1 MPNVI
6 VKGLGRIFF
15 PDNMA
20 EKEIAESLA
29 AKGQELLDMSAKAR
43 LARAKAQ
50 GFSDETLFHG
60 TDAGEIEGFKNRVNR
75 AGKDV
80 PVFVAPSPALA
91 NRFADAGD
99 ITEGANLIP
108 VKINVKNTFDF
119 RNPEHLHAIKQFVSG
134 SDMEK
139 IKNGEWRAIES
150 DETIEAIKGFGFDSF
165 RVMEGS
171 RKKAFAEADRTKSK
185 IFADTREGKQEGSAF
200 FADKIADWKER
211 SGKNSLKPTINKGDQ
226 GFTVEFQGEEFKGLG
241 ERAEGSAGIN
251 TAIFDPSNI
260 RSVNAA
266 FDPARSKSSDL
277 LASAAPVALGLGALG
292 SGEEAEAGALSS
304 FLKKAHPKLSIS
316 ITERGNNIILDKVI
330 VPKELRDSGQ
340 GSRFMEDLLSAADS
354 QGRTIG
360 LSPSTDFG
368 GTKSG
373 LQRFYKKHGFVP
385 NKGKNRNFEISESL
399 IRSPKGL
406 LAGAAGIGATG
417 QSFASQVQS
426 RQGET
431 PTEHARRLLVRPED
445 KITADEFP
453 KLEAIGDFLDKYG
466 QTPIGPAFEGIA
478 QYLRDFGREDMNTKQ
493 RVKSA
498 FMAALDVI

>member
-1 MPNVI
+1 VPNVI
-6 VKGLGRIFF
+6 VKGLGRVLF
-15 PDNMA
+15 PDNLGQ
-20 EKEIAESLA
+20 KEIADILA
-29 AKGQELLDMSAKAR
+29 SKGDELLDMSIKAR
-43 LARAKAQ
+43 AARVTEQ
-50 GFSDETLFHG
+50 GFDRDIYHKTWGENFGDKGDGFTEFSKDRMQQSDYGYAGKGVYATPQPLGGSTYGNTSLPLKTNMKNPYIRTMDNWQDELDPYQWIPANGDKYDSMEDASAAWTDMMQKKGHGGFVDETS
-60 TDAGEIEGFKNRVNR
+60 ANGEIV
-75 AGKDV
+75 V
-80 PVFVAPSPALA
+80 
-91 NRFADAGD
+91 
-99 ITEGANLIP
+99 
-108 VKINVKNTFDF
+108 
-119 RNPEHLHAIKQFVSG
+119 
-134 SDMEK
+134 
-139 IKNGEWRAIES
+139 
-150 DETIEAIKGFGFDSF
+150 
-165 RVMEGS
+165 
-171 RKKAFAEADRTKSK
+171 
-185 IFADTREGKQEGSAF
+185 
-200 FADKIADWKER
+200 
-211 SGKNSLKPTINKGDQ
+211 
-226 GFTVEFQGEEFKGLG
+226 
-241 ERAEGSAGIN
+241 
-251 TAIFDPSNI
+251 FDPANI

-266 FDPARSKSSDL
+266 FDPALKDSSNL

-431 PTEHARRLLVRPED
+431 PTEQARRLLVRPED